1 MDMDFERVELEEA
14 LLSVEAAEIGRHLEL
29 RARLGALL
37 RQALAAFSLLGR
49 LP

>member
-1 MDMDFERVELEEA
+1 MDFELVEREDA
-14 LLSVEAAEIGRHLEL
+14 LLSVEASEIGRHLEL

-37 RQALAAFSLLGR
+37 RLALAAFSVFGR